1 MSKFT
6 GEFIMQTNYHAMDP
20 DGESIRPMTYEEIA
34 HYMFYK
40 QQLLDEE
47 WHNTVGGNIL

>member
-1 MSKFT
+1 MSNFT
-6 GEFIMQTNYHAMDP
+6 EEFIMQTNYHVMDP

-40 QQLLDEE
+40 HQLIDQE
-47 WHNTVGGNIL
+47 WYETVGGDIS